1 MINIAVNEL
10 KSYLKKR
17 IKGKIHLTYFK
28 NSDTLLVS
36 ITPPVLYM
44 EYRYIVKDLTN
55 YLWLGSDLSTLSTHI
70 VDNYKNYIKVNFF
83 K

>member
-10 KSYLKKR
+10 KTCLKKR
-17 IKGKIHLTYFK
+17 IKGKIHLTYFE
-28 NSDTLLVS
+28 NSDTLLVA
-36 ITPPVLYM
+36 ITPPVPYM
-44 EYRYIVKDLTN
+44 GYRYTVKDLTN
-55 YLWLGSDLSTLSTHI
+55 YLWLGSDLSTLSTSI